1 MFNTHKY
8 VISYTNQ
15 MQQNTLYLGLICV
28 LKLQSI
34 CVTIEPHGKH
44 LLRMDGDRM
53 NRNLSKT
60 TTNQLS
66 PQFALL
72 SDDEVKEWRNN
83 SILDLAPDFSEI
95 RTKSNV

>member
-1 MFNTHKY
+1 M
-8 VISYTNQ
+8 
-15 MQQNTLYLGLICV
+15 

-44 LLRMDGDRM
+44 LWRMDGDRTD
-53 NRNLSKT
+53 RILSKT
-60 TTNQLS
+60 TTNQLF

-72 SDDEVKEWRNN
+72 SDDEVKEWGNN